1 MIEPIELRPGN
12 YIHPGN
18 NDGTEANTAIYMR
31 VLSVDIL
38 KRKISA
44 KEDHKK
50 DVIVFETDRIFACG
64 LEDLEKTIG
73 GLAFGPHSILL
84 KDGGVYIVHE
94 EGNSI
99 PLPHIRYVHQFQNL
113 MRSLTGSEMPFN
125 LSAVS

>member
-12 YIHPGN
+12 YIHPGIN
-18 NDGTEANTAIYMR
+18 EGKEANTRIYMR
-31 VLSVDIL
+31 VLSVDL
-38 KRKISA
+38 LNRKISA

-50 DVIVFETDRIFACG
+50 EIEEFTANLVYACS

-99 PLPHIRYVHQFQNL
+99 PLPHIRHVHQFQNL
-113 MRSLTGSEMPFN
+113 MHSLTGSEMPFN
-125 LSAVS
+125 LSARS